1 MALYKKLTIKNKM
14 SYHTTSLRYNS
25 YLGALALM
33 LIAMPL
39 SNYLMSVSQ
48 FLLAGIWLWDCSST
62 GFSEKFTKFFKNKVA
77 LVVTSLFLLHL
88 IGLIYTTD
96 FNYGLKDIRTKL
108 PLLIIPF
115 ILSTLPQIKKR
126 EFYFLIIIFIAS
138 VFIGT
143 CWSTMILYTQPITD
157 AREITP
163 FLSHIRFSMNI
174 CLAIFFLFFFIYQ
187 KNYFTVFYKIL
198 FGILLLWFI
207 LFLFILESLTGI
219 IILLTVSI
227 LLSVY
232 FIFKLKNIY
241 FKSGILI
248 TTLAVILLVIFYVKE
263 TINSYLNIVPVSIEH
278 LDKYTALGNP
288 YTHDTI
294 NFGKENGKYVG
305 LYLSESE
312 LRNAW
317 NKRSNHDYN
326 GKDSKNQSIKYTL
339 IRFLNSKG
347 YRKDASGVNSLTDEE
362 VHYIESGVA
371 NVEYLSKIG
380 FKTRIYQA
388 IMGYQS
394 YKAGGN
400 PSGNSLFQR
409 VEYWKASIYLIKHNF
424 LIGVG
429 TGDMNIAFSQ
439 AYEKL
444 QSPLDPQFR
453 RRSHNQYLSIFVDFG
468 IIGFVWFIFS
478 LFYPPI
484 KLRKFHSFFYII
496 FFLTLILSMF
506 VEDTIESQAG
516 LTFFAFFNSFF
527 LFCHKNE

>member
-1 MALYKKLTIKNKM
+1 MALYKRLTIQNKM
-14 SYHTTSLRYNS
+14 SWNTTSLRHNS

-62 GFSEKFTKFFKNKVA
+62 GFFEKFTKFFKNKAA

-96 FNYGLKDIRTKL
+96 FNYGFKDIRTKL

-126 EFYFLIIIFIAS
+126 ELYYLIIIFIAA
-138 VFIGT
+138 VFIGS
-143 CWSTMILYTQPITD
+143 CWSVFILYTQTITD
-157 AREITP
+157 ARELTP

-174 CLAIFFLFFFIYQ
+174 CLAIFFLAFLIFQNDFL
-187 KNYFTVFYKIL
+187 KPFHKIL
-198 FGILLLWFI
+198 FSILSAWFI
-207 LFLFILESLTGI
+207 FFLFILESLTGI
-219 IILLTVSI
+219 IILLSVSI
-227 LLSVY
+227 ILSIY

-241 FKSGILI
+241 FKSSLLIFILI
-248 TTLAVILLVIFYVKE
+248 IITLAVVYLKN
-263 TINSYLNIVPVSIEH
+263 TIDDYEYAAPISIQH
-278 LDKYTALGNP
+278 LEKYTALGNV

-294 NFGKENGKYVG
+294 HFGIENGKYVG
-305 LYLSESE
+305 LYLSEKE
-312 LRNAW
+312 LCDAW
-317 NKRSNHDYN
+317 NKRSNYN
-326 GKDSKNQSIKYTL
+326 YSGKDANNQLIKYTL

-347 YRKDASGVNSLTDEE
+347 YRKDAEGVNELTSKE

-371 NVEYLSKIG
+371 NAEYLNKIG

-394 YKAGGN
+394 YKVGGN

-424 LIGVG
+424 IIGVG

-484 KLRKFHSFFYII
+484 KLQKFHNYFYII

-527 LFCHKNE
+527 LFCQKNE